1 MFTLDQWQEIMETV
15 RHNKLRTFLTA
26 FGVFWGIFMLVLL
39 LGAGKGLENGVFKE
53 FGAGARNR
61 LYVSGGKTSLRW
73 QGLKPGREIK
83 LTNADMEALHQQVA
97 GVELLAPRNQLFG
110 EYTIVRGTQNGAYQ
124 VFGADANFFTI
135 NGEVLTQGRL
145 LSPLDVA
152 ERRKVLV
159 LGEKV
164 RKVLFGSAP
173 ALGQYVQVKNVFF
186 KVVGIFS
193 NTQNQGRSEERAYM
207 PFNTFQTTFN
217 QYNQV
222 QLLALTT
229 HGGVS
234 VQDVADQVRLLLAH
248 RHQFDPADK
257 QAVDL
262 ENTEAAA
269 KRFQGLFM
277 GVRLFVAII
286 GILTL
291 VAGVVG
297 VSNVM
302 LITVQERTREIGVRK
317 ALGATP
323 WSIVNMILQEAVVIT
338 GASGYLGLLAGVALL
353 DGVRYAL
360 VHSGGNVSYFDRPEV
375 NLPVAGGSVLLLV
388 LAGAAAGLVPAARA
402 ASIKPIE
409 ALRAD

>member
-1 MFTLDQWQEIMETV
+1 MFNLDKWQEILETV
-15 RHNKLRTFLTA
+15 RRNKLRTFLTA

-39 LGAGKGLENGVFKE
+39 LGVGKGLENGVFRE

-61 LYVSGGKTSLRW
+61 LYVSGGKTSLPW

-83 LTNADMEALHQQVA
+83 LSNTDREAVRQHVA
-97 GVELLAPRNQLFG
+97 GVDLLAPRNRLFG
-110 EYTIVRGTQNGAYQ
+110 EYTIVRGTQNGSYQ
-124 VFGADANFFTI
+124 VFGADAEFFTI

-152 ERRKVLV
+152 EQRKVLV
-159 LGEKV
+159 MGEKV
-164 RKVLFGSAP
+164 RKVLFGDAP
-173 ALGQYVQVKNVFF
+173 ALGQYVRVKDVFF
-186 KVVGIFS
+186 KVVGIFANS
-193 NTQNQGRSEERAYM
+193 QNQGRSEERAYL
-207 PFNTFQTTFN
+207 PFSTLQTTFN

-229 HGGVS
+229 HGGVP
-234 VQDVADQVRLLLAH
+234 VQAVADQVRQLLAH

-257 QAVDL
+257 QALDL
-262 ENTEAAA
+262 ENTEAAT
-269 KRFQGLFM
+269 KRFQGLFA
-277 GVRLFVAII
+277 GVKLFVAII

-302 LITVQERTREIGVRK
+302 LIVVQERTREIGVRK

-323 WSIVNMILQEAVVIT
+323 WSIISMILQEAVVIT
-338 GASGYLGLLAGVALL
+338 GVSGYLGLLAGVALL
-353 DGVRYAL
+353 DAIRYTLAR
-360 VHSGGNVSYFDRPEV
+360 SGGHVSYFDRPEV
-375 NLPVAGGSVLLLV
+375 SLPVAGGAVLLLV
-388 LAGAAAGLVPAARA
+388 VAGAAAGLVPATKA
-402 ASIKPIE
+402 ATIKPIE

>member
-1 MFTLDQWQEIMETV
+1 MFNLDKWQEILETV
-15 RHNKLRTFLTA
+15 RRNQLRTFLTA
-26 FGVFWGIFMLVLL
+26 FGVFWGIFLLVLL
-39 LGAGKGLENGVFKE
+39 LGVGKGLENGVFKE
-53 FGAGARNR
+53 FGAGALNR
-61 LYVSGGKTSLRW
+61 LYVSGGKTSLPW

-83 LTNADMEALHQQVA
+83 LSNTDREAVRQHVA
-97 GVELLAPRNQLFG
+97 GVDLLAPRNRLFG
-110 EYTIVRGTQNGAYQ
+110 EYTIGRGAQNGSYQ
-124 VFGADANFFTI
+124 VFGAEAEFFTI

-152 ERRKVLV
+152 EQRKVLV
-159 LGEKV
+159 MGEKV
-164 RKVLFGSAP
+164 RKVLFGDAP
-173 ALGQYVQVKNVFF
+173 ALGQYVRVKDVFF

-193 NTQNQGRSEERAYM
+193 NSQNQGRSEERAYL
-207 PFNTFQTTFN
+207 PFSTFQTTFN

-229 HGGVS
+229 HGGVP
-234 VQDVADQVRLLLAH
+234 VQDVADQVRQLLAR

-257 QAVDL
+257 QALDL
-262 ENTEAAA
+262 ENTEAAT
-269 KRFQGLFM
+269 KRFQGLFT

-302 LITVQERTREIGVRK
+302 LIVVQERTREIGVRK

-323 WSIVNMILQEAVVIT
+323 WSIVSMILQEAVVIT
-338 GASGYLGLLAGVALL
+338 GVSGCLGLLAGVALL
-353 DGVRYAL
+353 DAGRYAL
-360 VHSGGNVSYFDRPEV
+360 ARGGGHVAYFDRPGV
-375 NLPVAGGSVLLLV
+375 SLPIAGGAVLLLV
-388 LAGAAAGLVPAARA
+388 AAGAAAGLVPATKA
-402 ASIKPIE
+402 ATIKPIE